1 VLHDPFNRARLP
13 GDYSR
18 EGRVALIGEFFLAI
32 REGREPSAEARMFV
46 TSGALSWLES
56 GGDLLRDY
64 WKVKAP
70 AGSHH
75 TPTVLWSQASSRGAT
90 DQQQTETIGQST
102 SESTDQ

>member
-1 VLHDPFNRARLP
+1 MLNDPFNRSRLP
-13 GDYSR
+13 GDFSR

-32 REGREPSAEARMFV
+32 QEGREPSAEARIFV

-75 TPTVLWSQASSRGAT
+75 TPTVLWSLVSSKGAPSDDQPDSIDSSNLGAS
-90 DQQQTETIGQST
+90 Q
-102 SESTDQ
+102 